1 MLQPTRRYV
10 RSRYDCTWLYVIY
23 CNWMGLSI
31 WIGIWK
37 GSWMITQR
45 NYNNSFGIEPRNFN
59 PRAHIET
66 DGDSMANSRLALHVS
81 PVGASYGRQMMCI
94 VLLTFWDVYDSYDE
108 AELAIGKAHSWSWRD
123 CRAIV
128 TFTWKPMNMVSALVD
143 LCWFD
148 PCTRFSPGRDVHCHL
163 QPDSTLLQGSGHVD
177 VARFLCEAGADKEPS
192 DHPVA
197 VTWSSLMIWFLRTK
211 LQRKKAKCLWFCD
224 AIDIFGY
231 DGFYIVKT
239 L

>member
-1 MLQPTRRYV
+1 
-10 RSRYDCTWLYVIY
+10 
-23 CNWMGLSI
+23 
-31 WIGIWK
+31 
-37 GSWMITQR
+37 MIHM
-45 NYNNSFGIEPRNFN
+45 I
-59 PRAHIET
+59 
-66 DGDSMANSRLALHVS
+66 
-81 PVGASYGRQMMCI
+81 
-94 VLLTFWDVYDSYDE
+94 
-108 AELAIGKAHSWSWRD
+108 AELAIGKAHTWSWRD

-148 PCTRFSPGRDVHCHL
+148 PCTRFSPGRDVRCHL

-211 LQRKKAKCLWFCD
+211 LQHVTAEKSKMPVILWCYRYLWIRWVLYRENSIGLFRYREDRAMMEGATPLLAAALQGHTKVADWIGWCWQQP
-224 AIDIFGY
+224 ANL
-231 DGFYIVKT
+231 T
-239 L
+239 NL